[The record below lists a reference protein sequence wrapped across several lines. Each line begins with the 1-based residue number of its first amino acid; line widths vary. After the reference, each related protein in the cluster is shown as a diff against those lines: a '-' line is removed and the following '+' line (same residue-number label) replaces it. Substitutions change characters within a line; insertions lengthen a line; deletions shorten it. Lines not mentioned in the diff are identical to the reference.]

1 MFLQLSPRINCKYAK
16 SVNELIQFISSFF
29 EATSEIADERRLAD
43 KFNHLAYQVDE
54 FFKNPHESL
63 IQGDFKE
70 NDFWFG
76 LKFKTSSQ
84 QYLKF

>member
-54 FFKNPHESL
+54 FFKKPTRVRNSRRLQRERLL
-63 IQGDFKE
+63 IWLE
-70 NDFWFG
+70 I
-76 LKFKTSSQ
+76 
-84 QYLKF
+84 